1 MLVRITRRADFV
13 STIDVTRSQ
22 LSGWKPT
29 MIIGVLNQKGGVGKT
44 TISVNLAAALAVNN
58 RVLLV
63 DADPQGS
70 ALAWSSLRE
79 RDPLFPVVGMAKPTL
94 HRDLPALARDY
105 DIVVIDGAPRVNE
118 LARAAILASDL
129 VLIPLQ
135 PSPFD
140 IWASADTVQ
149 LVREA
154 RQYRPQIRA
163 AFLINRRIAKT
174 AIGRDAGAALAQF
187 EDVPVLPMSIGQ
199 RVVFAESAAKGL
211 SVLEAAPTS
220 EAAQEMIAL
229 AGMIV
234 EDAKRIAA

>member
-1 MLVRITRRADFV
+1 
-13 STIDVTRSQ
+13 
-22 LSGWKPT
+22 

-44 TISVNLAAALAVNN
+44 TISVNLAAALAVNR

-94 HRDLPALARDY
+94 HRDLPSLARDY

-174 AIGRDAGAALAQF
+174 AIGRDAASALAQF

-199 RVVFAESAAKGL
+199 RVIFAESAARGL
-211 SVLEAAPTS
+211 SVLEAAPSS
-220 EAAQEMIAL
+220 EAANEMMGL
-229 AGMIV
+229 ASMIV